1 MEMASNLAYKK
12 WVSLSAFLGFAAF
25 LIYLYFFTDLGG
37 IASVIGRT
45 NLFLY
50 GAAFICILGGVVF
63 NALAW
68 HRLLVSLKISVNFRR
83 IFNLSWVGIFIDS
96 IIPGGWS
103 GDAFMAYLL
112 SKDPEIDVGKTAAS
126 IVIKNVLELLIILLA
141 SFFGLALLA
150 LNYTLNV
157 GVILAIGTV
166 IALLTLPLIA
176 ILYFSLN
183 IGATKKLLGYLE
195 GLYEFVRRRPFNI
208 EEFERKIEK
217 TLERYRDGLAAL
229 NANPRT
235 LFQTIFFQAA
245 AWGFEIT
252 ALFLVF
258 ASIGYPIPA
267 DKVIITNTL
276 SVNLQAQGIALA
288 GFAQVVSSNVYTV
301 LGIASVYSVAS
312 TVLAGFASFW
322 FKLII
327 AFFAF
332 QFVVFS
338 RCIPPFC
345 IRFSWLR
352 GKSCKEETVLPKR
365 ESDT

>member
-1 MEMASNLAYKK
+1 VELASNLAYKK

-25 LIYLYFFTDLGG
+25 LLYLYFFTDLGG

-50 GAAFICILGGVVF
+50 AAAFVCILGSVLF

-68 HRLLVSLKISVNFRR
+68 HRLLVSLKINVNFRM

-112 SKDPEIDVGKTAAS
+112 SRDPKIDGGKTAAS
-126 IVIKNVLELLIILLA
+126 IVIKNVLELLIILLV
-141 SFFGLALLA
+141 SFFGIVLLA
-150 LNYTLNV
+150 LNYALDI

-166 IALLTLPLIA
+166 ITFLTLPLVA
-176 ILYFSLN
+176 ILYLSIN
-183 IGATKKLLGYLE
+183 VDATKRILGFLK
-195 GLYEFVRRRPFNI
+195 GLYEFVRRRPANI
-208 EEFERKIEK
+208 EEFEKKIGKTIEK
-217 TLERYRDGLAAL
+217 YRGGIAAL
-229 NANPRT
+229 NANPRI
-235 LFQTIFFQAA
+235 LFQTIFLQAT
-245 AWGFEIT
+245 AWGFEIV

-276 SVNLQAQGIALA
+276 SVSLQAQGIALA
-288 GFAQVVSSNVYTV
+288 GFAQVVSSSVYTV
-301 LGIASVYSVAS
+301 LGIAHSYSVAS

-322 FKLII
+322 FKLVI

-338 RCIPPFC
+338 RCVPPFC
-345 IRFSWLR
+345 MRFSWLR
-352 GKSCKEETVLPKR
+352 GKSCKEETVMGKS
-365 ESDT
+365 ENAK

>member
-1 MEMASNLAYKK
+1 VEIVSNLAYKK

-25 LIYLYFFTDLGG
+25 LLYLYFFTDLGG
-37 IASVIGRT
+37 IAAVIEKT

-50 GAAFICILGGVVF
+50 GAAFICILGSVIF

-68 HRLLVSLKISVNFRR
+68 HRLLISLEIKVKFRM

-112 SKDPEIDVGKTAAS
+112 SRDPEIDGGKTAAS

-157 GVILAIGTV
+157 AVILAIGTV

-183 IGATKKLLGYLE
+183 IDATKKILGFLE
-195 GLYEFVRRRPFNI
+195 GLYEFMRRRPINI
-208 EEFERKIEK
+208 EEFEKKIGK

-235 LFQTIFFQAA
+235 LFQTIFFQAT
-245 AWGFEIT
+245 AWGFEIG

-288 GFAQVVSSNVYTV
+288 GFAQLVSSNVYTI
-301 LGIASVYSVAS
+301 LGIAPLYSVAS

-322 FKLII
+322 FKLVI

-338 RCIPPFC
+338 RCVPPFC
-345 IRFSWLR
+345 MRFSLLR
-352 GKSCKEETVLPKR
+352 GKNCKKETVLA
-365 ESDT
+365 ESEDTE